1 MSTIFAWKDKYLG
14 VSDAFTATFTD
25 FKTGWEQEA
34 DKTQSADGKKKEVI
48 ERGVKPFQVDVTI
61 EYVYPYC
68 GNVRT
73 CYTSW
78 SPYIGQVDYIYLNDE
93 AGDVG
98 DFGPPVQLQKCELSD
113 LVIDDFGRW
122 LKCKTNLKFVEYN
135 EATAAIKAD
144 MTEVNKY
151 RPGGERRT
159 EVKRILNLGEQ
170 GAYRGERVTFSVG
183 STVQITG
190 KRWATGALVPDAMLG
205 MRAKIKQLDN
215 SGIRMLVE
223 FPDGTQ
229 QWCLNTGMSL
239 CAG

>member
-1 MSTIFAWKDKYLG
+1 MSTVFAWKDKFLG
-14 VSDAFTATFTD
+14 VSEQFTAMFTD

-34 DKTQSADGKKKEVI
+34 DKTESTDDKKKEVVK
-48 ERGVKPFQVDVTI
+48 RGIKPFQVDVTI
-61 EYVYPYC
+61 HYVYPHC

-98 DFGPPVQLQKCELSD
+98 DFGPPVQLQKCEVSNLKT
-113 LVIDDFGRW
+113 DDYGRW
-122 LKCKTNLKFVEYN
+122 LECDCSLKFVEYN
-135 EATAAIKAD
+135 EATAAIKCD

-151 RPGGERRT
+151 RPGGEQRK
-159 EVKRILNLGEQ
+159 EVKRILDLHEQ

-183 STVQITG
+183 STVKITG
-190 KRWATGALVPDAMLG
+190 KRWATGVLVPEPMIG
-205 MRAKIKQLDN
+205 MEAKIKQLDN

-223 FPDGTQ
+223 FPDGVQ
-229 QWCLNTGMSL
+229 QWCLNTGVSL
-239 CAG
+239 CA